1 MLDAPFLL
9 LVFDVVVT
17 LALGAWLGGLAFFTF
32 GLVPIIFKALDREN
46 SRRFVRAIFPIYYNW
61 GVGCTT
67 IALPAL
73 VGRALSFPEFRGV
86 WLGIQAALLLGC
98 LLAQLYCGQ
107 ALTPAINAATE
118 GEPRW
123 KKLHAR
129 SVVINLAMLLIALAL
144 SIGFAVRPKPQT
156 AGIDEFTPEERARY
170 ELEYLLQLATPKK
183 KASQQSEA
191 LPAPEDAPKAEEAGR
206 P

>member
-9 LVFDVVVT
+9 LVFDVAVT
-17 LALGAWLGGLAFFTF
+17 LALGAWLGALAFFTF

-46 SRRFVRAIFPIYYNW
+46 SRSFVRAIFPIYYNW

-73 VGRALSFPEFRGV
+73 VGRALSFPEFRGP

-107 ALTPAINAATE
+107 ALTPAINAAPE

-129 SVVINLAMLLIALAL
+129 SVVINGLVLLVALGL
-144 SIGFAVRPKPQT
+144 SIGFALRPKPRT
-156 AGIDEFTPEERARY
+156 AGIDEYTPEERARY
-170 ELEYLLQLATPKK
+170 DVEYLLQLTTPKK
-183 KASQQSEA
+183 KAAQQSEGVS
-191 LPAPEDAPKAEEAGR
+191 APKETPKPEEAGR